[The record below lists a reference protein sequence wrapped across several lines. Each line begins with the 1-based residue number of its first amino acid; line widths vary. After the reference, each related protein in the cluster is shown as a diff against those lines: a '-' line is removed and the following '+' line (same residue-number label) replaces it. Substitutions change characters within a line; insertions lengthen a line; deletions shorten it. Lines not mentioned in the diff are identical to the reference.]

1 MSFLNSV
8 LSTIGKD
15 GQPKP
20 LPQTQPQPSPKP
32 LISAGNAD
40 PKQKTVLPLPNM
52 SSVTKKRK
60 AEDLLPDS
68 KGKALKD
75 EQGRRQV
82 VVEKSTRPSVK
93 EPTRPSI
100 STSKSALAVPY
111 RGTSRPS
118 PTSASPD
125 TPTGD
130 TPKTAPKKG
139 TFAEIM
145 ARANK
150 TAVGAIKHKPKE
162 TISAKKQ
169 ILMTK
174 KGILPKDAKTGDPDR
189 KDSKS
194 GRDSNSPKP
203 RTPTSK
209 SPGLPSKKPQP
220 SYKGTAALKAQ
231 PTYKGTIRP
240 ADSAKRKGVEKN
252 RSRSTSTNPPRR
264 PQRYDSEEED
274 DEDIIDDEEEEEEEA
289 GYPDESSD
297 DMEAGFDDVE
307 DEESAAVKVAK
318 LEDAE
323 ELRRENQHKKEK
335 EERRKMLASMAAKAA
350 KPRY

>member
-15 GQPKP
+15 GQPMP
-20 LPQTQPQPSPKP
+20 LSQTQPQPSPRP
-32 LISAGNAD
+32 LICTSNANPR
-40 PKQKTVLPLPNM
+40 PKTAVPLPNM
-52 SSVTKKRK
+52 SSATKKRK
-60 AEDLLPDS
+60 AEDLLPDP
-68 KGKALKD
+68 KAKSLKD
-75 EQGRRQV
+75 EQGRRHV
-82 VVEKSTRPSVK
+82 VMEKITRPGVK

-100 STSKSALAVPY
+100 CTSKSALTVPY
-111 RGTSRPS
+111 RGTARPS

-125 TPTGD
+125 TPTGE
-130 TPKTAPKKG
+130 TSKTAPKKG

-174 KGILPKDAKTGDPDR
+174 KGILPKDAKTNGHDR
-189 KDSKS
+189 KDSRS

-220 SYKGTAALKAQ
+220 SYKGTAALKPQ
-231 PTYKGTIRP
+231 PTYRGTIRP
-240 ADSAKRKGVEKN
+240 GDSAKRKDVEKN

-274 DEDIIDDEEEEEEEA
+274 EDDIIDDEEEDE
-289 GYPDESSD
+289 GDYPDGSSD

-307 DEESAAVKVAK
+307 EEESAAVKAAK

-323 ELRRENQHKKEK
+323 ELRLENQHKKEK
-335 EERRKMLASMAAKAA
+335 EDRRKMLAAMAAKAA